1 MDISI
6 IAALVIAFSPY
17 VLFLIVSDLS
27 ALVNP
32 FLPLAFLLVGRLGI
46 KNKIVDIPLLLHAAS
61 TFRFFYQCMHKK
73 AKK

>member
-46 KNKIVDIPLLLHAAS
+46 KDEIVDVFLRSLIVLHG
-61 TFRFFYQCMHKK
+61 
-73 AKK
+73 

>member
-17 VLFLIVSDLS
+17 FLFLIVSDLS

-32 FLPLAFLLVGRLGI
+32 FLPLAFLLVGRLGV
-46 KNKIVDIPLLLHAAS
+46 KDEIVDVFLRSLIVLHG
-61 TFRFFYQCMHKK
+61 
-73 AKK
+73 